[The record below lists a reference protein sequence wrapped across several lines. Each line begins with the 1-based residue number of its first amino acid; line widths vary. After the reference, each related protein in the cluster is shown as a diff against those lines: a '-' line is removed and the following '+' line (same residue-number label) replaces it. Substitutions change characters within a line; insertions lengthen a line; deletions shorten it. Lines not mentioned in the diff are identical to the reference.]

1 MIQSRPHL
9 NASQMLAPAPARRAS
24 DYDWWDTPDDLV
36 EDWHSAIAVSDRA
49 WLDAFG
55 RTPSNR
61 AMPPPQHRAAPRPGA
76 LV

>member
-1 MIQSRPHL
+1 MIQSQPHL

-24 DYDWWDTPDDLV
+24 DYDWWDTPEDIDD
-36 EDWHSAIAVSDRA
+36 DWQPSSAVSDRA

-61 AMPPPQHRAAPRPGA
+61 AMPLPQHRAAPRPGA